1 MIFNFRF
8 RFKDEGSMP
17 YNWETLNPMNLVQ
30 KMKTMYG
37 NIKGNKGNNFEFKA
51 FEDFMKRVSL
61 NQVSPF
67 TYLHQNVKKHG

>member
-1 MIFNFRF
+1 MNPRILVKRYTTYLKMIFNFRF

-61 NQVSPF
+61 N
-67 TYLHQNVKKHG
+67 

>member
-1 MIFNFRF
+1 MFPRILVNRYIYLKMIFNFRF

-61 NQVSPF
+61 N
-67 TYLHQNVKKHG
+67 

>member
-1 MIFNFRF
+1 
-8 RFKDEGSMP
+8 MP

-61 NQVSPF
+61 N
-67 TYLHQNVKKHG
+67 